1 VTGHSHSHGT
11 AAGEQ
16 RGRLVAVLAIT
27 TTILAVEV
35 VGGLVAHS
43 LVLLADAAHLAA
55 DAAGIGLA
63 LFAVVCATRPPTL
76 ARTFG
81 LQRLEILAA
90 VVNAVVLLVF
100 GILILVEAIRRLV
113 TPGHPSPGAMVLFGL
128 VAVLGNGVSL
138 LLLRRGHAASLTVR
152 GAYLE
157 VLADLLG
164 AAGVLLAAAVIAAT
178 GWERAD
184 PVASLLLGVL
194 IVPRTLRML
203 RSAVDVLLE
212 ATPEHVDLQ
221 EVRTHI
227 LETPG
232 VVGCHDLHA
241 WTITSGSAVLSAHV
255 VVADEL
261 WANGSSSAVLD
272 RLAECLAGHFDLEHS
287 TFQLEQ
293 PGHVDH
299 EAVLH
304 D

>member
-1 VTGHSHSHGT
+1 VSGHAHVHGT
-11 AAGEQ
+11 AAGAE
-16 RGRLVAVLAIT
+16 RGRLRAVLAVT
-27 TTILAVEV
+27 VTILVVEV
-35 VGGLVAHS
+35 VGALVAHS
-43 LVLLADAAHLAA
+43 LALLADAAHLAA
-55 DAAGIGLA
+55 DAAGIGLT
-63 LFAVVCATRPPTL
+63 LLAVVWATRPPTL

-90 VVNAVVLLVF
+90 VANAVALLVV
-100 GILILVEAIRRLV
+100 GILVIAESVRRLV
-113 TPGHPSPGAMVLFGL
+113 TPGDPQPRAMVAFGV
-128 VAVLGNGVSL
+128 VAVLGNLVSL
-138 LLLRRGHAASLTVR
+138 LLLRRGQARSLTVR
-152 GAYLE
+152 SAYLE

-164 AAGVLLAAAVIAAT
+164 AAAVLVAAT
-178 GWERAD
+178 IIAVTGFRRAD
-184 PVASLLLGVL
+184 PIASLLISAL

-203 RSAVDVLLE
+203 KAAVDVLLE

-221 EVRTHI
+221 EVRAHI

-241 WTITSGSAVLSAHV
+241 WTITSGNAVLSAHV

-261 WANGSSSAVLD
+261 WADGSAPAVLD
-272 RLAECLAGHFDLEHS
+272 RLGECLAGHFDVDHS
-287 TFQLEQ
+287 TFQLER